1 MNFNELAKNWDTEQR
16 VKRAEVISTEIESY
30 MGSGPLEVME
40 FGCGTGLI
48 SFNLRDKIANFLL
61 LDSSEA
67 MINEVK
73 QKIANEQAT
82 NVETYCGEIETLN
95 TEKKFDVIY
104 TSMTCHHIK
113 DIQST
118 LNLLTSFLKKNGKL
132 VIVDLLP
139 DDGTFHRLNP
149 DFEGHHGFTVE
160 EMTTMLKK
168 AGLND
173 ILGRKFYSGYKTIEE
188 MNHPYS
194 LFSIYGIKQ

>member
-1 MNFNELAKNWDTEQR
+1 MNFNGLVKNWDTEQR

-48 SFNLRDKIANFLL
+48 SFNLRNKIANFLL
-61 LDSSEA
+61 LDSSDA

-73 QKIANEQAT
+73 QKITNEQAI
-82 NVETYCGEIETLN
+82 NMETYCGELETLN

-149 DFEGHHGFTVE
+149 DFEGHHGFTIE